1 MLEAII
7 KGDSTSITAKLELKL
22 DEYDNLVYRVTRESL
37 YYTVP
42 FASKR
47 IFNTEIF
54 PKAHSYKIYGITKQ
68 YKNLF
73 IKLGCTLDEYDLTL
87 STTRRILI
95 NKTSL
100 ALLMLLYNQQ
110 FREFCNVTE
119 SRTEIL
125 RHLKLELS
133 KYIQL

>member
-1 MLEAII
+1 MLETII
-7 KGDSTSITAKLELKL
+7 KGDVSSITAKLELKF
-22 DEYDNLVYRVTRESL
+22 DEYEIIKNILVRDKLFYSVPYACKDIFESE
-37 YYTVP
+37 T
-42 FASKR
+42 
-47 IFNTEIF
+47 F
-54 PKAHSYKIYGITKQ
+54 PKSNSYLIYNTTKV
-68 YKNLF
+68 YKALF
-73 IKLGCTLDEYDLTL
+73 IKLGCILDEYDLTL

-110 FREFCNVTE
+110 FRDFCNVSE

-125 RHLKLELS
+125 RHTKLELS

>member
-7 KGDSTSITAKLELKL
+7 KGDINSITAKLELKF
-22 DEYDNLVYRVTRESL
+22 DEYEVATNTLVRNRL
-37 YYTVP
+37 YYSVP
-42 FASKR
+42 YACKDIFA
-47 IFNTEIF
+47 TEVF
-54 PKAHSYKIYGITKQ
+54 PKSHSPLIYNTTKVYKS
-68 YKNLF
+68 LF

-110 FREFCNVTE
+110 FRNFCNVTE

-133 KYIQL
+133 KHIAL

>member
-7 KGDSTSITAKLELKL
+7 KGDVNSITAKLELKF
-22 DEYDNLVYRVTRESL
+22 DEYEVIRNTLVRDRL
-37 YYTVP
+37 YYSVP
-42 FASKR
+42 YACKD
-47 IFNTEIF
+47 IFESEIF
-54 PKAHSYKIYGITKQ
+54 PKSHSPLIYNTTKVYKS
-68 YKNLF
+68 LF
-73 IKLGCTLDEYDLTL
+73 IKLGCILDEYDLTL

-100 ALLMLLYNQQ
+100 ALLMLLYNQN
-110 FREFCNVTE
+110 FRNFCNVEE